1 MATLGRSG
9 DETLAERF
17 ARALAAELKAVGIT
31 LDFAPVLDVR
41 TNLMNRVIGDR
52 ALGEKAH
59 DVARLGRAII
69 RGLQAEGVA
78 ACGKHFPG
86 HGDTNADSH
95 HELPV
100 VEHPLE
106 RLRDVEFV
114 PFKQA
119 IEADVAAIMTAHV
132 LVPSIDD
139 RAPAT
144 LSRRIVTGLLR
155 EDLAYDGVVLSD
167 DLEMKALANEHTVP
181 AAAVLAIEAGCD
193 GVLVCSDRYETQAA
207 VLEALVH
214 AVEDERLSLVR
225 IEEALRR
232 QRRAK
237 ERFLTAPVVP
247 RPLGARALKQV
258 LGRDEHRAVA
268 DEMARFA

>member
-1 MATLGRSG
+1 MSIRKPARGSLERFPFSRIARLWRLSADD

-69 RGLQAEGVA
+69 RGLQGEGVA

-106 RLRDVEFV
+106 RLRDVELV
-114 PFKQA
+114 PFEQA

-132 LVPSIDD
+132 LVPSLDD

-144 LSRRIVTGLLR
+144 LSRRIVTGLLP
-155 EDLAYDGVVLSD
+155 ELAYDGVILSD
-167 DLEMKALANEHTVP
+167 DLEMKALAGEHAVAP
-181 AAAVLAIEAGCD
+181 ATAVLTHRGWMRR
-193 GVLVCSDRYETQAA
+193 SP
-207 VLEALVH
+207 
-214 AVEDERLSLVR
+214 RLQQSIR
-225 IEEALRR
+225 DSGGRARSPRARR
-232 QRRAK
+232 
-237 ERFLTAPVVP
+237 
-247 RPLGARALKQV
+247 
-258 LGRDEHRAVA
+258 
-268 DEMARFA
+268 